1 MIDGKNFF
9 DQQIKSDIKTYDN
22 IQRIAT
28 SIDIEYR
35 SIGAHWIPLYIINNN
50 NLTYFDSFGDENI
63 PKESKKVIG
72 NKNIITNF
80 YRIQPY
86 KSIMCKYIGFID
98 FMIKKKMFASY
109 TNLLSTNDY
118 EKNDKIIIKYF

>member
-1 MIDGKNFF
+1 MHVINIDK
-9 DQQIKSDIKTYDN
+9 
-22 IQRIAT
+22 
-28 SIDIEYR
+28 YR
-35 SIGAHWIPLYIINNN
+35 PIGAHWIPLYVINNN

-86 KSIMCKYIGFID
+86 KSIMCKYVGFID
-98 FMIKKKMFASY
+98 FMIKKKKC
-109 TNLLSTNDY
+109 LLVIQIY
-118 EKNDKIIIKYF
+118 FLLMIMRRMIK